1 MQYFWNCSVSINDWN
16 RHKGA
21 DPQLVE
27 VLLDHLD
34 ALAGDIVPLP
44 LVCLDNLGVKLL
56 PLPVNRSHAWFK
68 QADKDENKLIC
79 HSHKNTPYINLEN
92 YAHTNGVLSPLIK

>member
-1 MQYFWNCSVSINDWN
+1 MQDFLNCSIFIIDWN
-16 RHKGA
+16 RDKGA

-34 ALAGDIVPLP
+34 ALDGDIVPLP

-56 PLPVNRSHAWFK
+56 PLPVNRSHALFK
-68 QADKDENKLIC
+68 CVERNKNKLIC
-79 HSHKNTPYINLEN
+79 
-92 YAHTNGVLSPLIK
+92 

>member
-1 MQYFWNCSVSINDWN
+1 MQDCLNRSVSINGWN

-56 PLPVNRSHAWFK
+56 PLSVNRSHAWVK
-68 QADKDENKLIC
+68 
-79 HSHKNTPYINLEN
+79 
-92 YAHTNGVLSPLIK
+92 